1 MAWDGDLRLRTRMDV
16 LPVDGMQ
23 EVRSSNLRS
32 STPGKRHIFESLI
45 ARSERLIQQ
54 QSTAAASTISSFTS
68 SPILPSRGQESA
80 AASAAGV
87 NQPSTALA

>member
-32 STPGKRHIFESLI
+32 STQFKEIIRTVY
-45 ARSERLIQQ
+45 R
-54 QSTAAASTISSFTS
+54 
-68 SPILPSRGQESA
+68 
-80 AASAAGV
+80 
-87 NQPSTALA
+87 